1 MIDTALQ
8 QKLEDIEQR
17 FSKVTEDLADPQI
30 LANARRF
37 RDTAKERSELE
48 PIVET
53 YRALKQTSREI
64 ADNETLLG
72 DGDADVRALARDE
85 LPQLKQRAVVLEERL
100 RMLMMP
106 KDPNDERNVLLEIRA
121 GTGGEEAALFG
132 SELFRMYQRYAERAG
147 WKVEVMSHSPSDMG
161 GFKEIIA
168 TINGQG
174 AYSKLRYESGVH
186 RVQRVPATEAQGRIH
201 TSTVTVAVLPEAEDI
216 DVKIDEKDLRIDV
229 MRASGPG
236 GQSVNTTDSAVRITH
251 IPTGLVVHCQDEKSQ
266 QKNRSKAMK
275 ILRTRLYEQ
284 ERERQEMERVAQRR
298 GQIGSGERSEK
309 IRTYNFPQDRLT
321 DHRIGYTRHNLPAVL
336 DGDIVDVVEQCR
348 TFFAAEALQREA
360 EAKGGGAKAADTRA

>member
-1 MIDTALQ
+1 MIDPALSK
-8 QKLEDIEQR
+8 KLEDIEQR
-17 FSKVTEDLADPQI
+17 FARITAELADPAV
-30 LANARRF
+30 LGNPKRY

-48 PIVET
+48 AIVET
-53 YRALKQTSREI
+53 YQALKRTTQEAT
-64 ADNETLLG
+64 DNESLLQ
-72 DGDADVRALARDE
+72 DPDVDVRVMAREE
-85 LPQLKQRAVVLEERL
+85 LPRLKEQAVKLEERL
-100 RMLMMP
+100 RALMMP
-106 KDPNDERNVLLEIRA
+106 KDPNDERNVLVEIRA
-121 GTGGEEAALFG
+121 GTGGEEAALFAA
-132 SELFRMYQRYAERAG
+132 ELFRMYQRFAERSG
-147 WKVEVMSHSPSDMG
+147 WKVEVMSMSPSDMG

-168 TINGQG
+168 TINAQG

-201 TSTVTVAVLPEAEDI
+201 TSTVTVVVLPEAEDI

-251 IPTGLVVHCQDEKSQ
+251 IPSGLVVHCQDEKSQ

-284 ERERQEMERVAQRR
+284 ERERQDQERGAQRR

-336 DGDIVDVVEQCR
+336 DGDISDVIEQCR

-360 EAKGGGAKAADTRA
+360 EAKSGAAPAR